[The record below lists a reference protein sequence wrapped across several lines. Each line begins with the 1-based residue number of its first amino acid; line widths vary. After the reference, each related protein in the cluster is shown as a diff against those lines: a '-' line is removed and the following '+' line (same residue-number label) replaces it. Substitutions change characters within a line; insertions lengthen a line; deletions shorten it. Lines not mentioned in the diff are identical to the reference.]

1 MTVLCEIRRGVIP
14 ARQAC
19 KGAPWV
25 IAIRDLER
33 AQLAR
38 TGARQG
44 AVTAD
49 PRQKTLADRVPAG
62 GVRAWRPLRYPAGR
76 AGAAQAATAG
86 SLTARLSLTGAMD
99 SSV

>member
-1 MTVLCEIRRGVIP
+1 MPYERSVWTDDFE
-14 ARQAC
+14 
-19 KGAPWV
+19 KY
-25 IAIRDLER
+25 RD
-33 AQLAR
+33 
-38 TGARQG
+38 
-44 AVTAD
+44 
-49 PRQKTLADRVPAG
+49 ADRVPAG